1 MLVVSIITPLFN
13 SSKYLEETYKSV
25 INQTYKDFEWIVVD
39 DKSTDDSYLLA
50 NKLAQKDSRIK
61 VLQVKENGGAAK
73 ARNLGIKNANGRFIA
88 FLDSDDMWMPDKLE
102 KQIDFMLK
110 NNYAFTYSNYEV
122 LNKNGSK
129 VLFNPKKSKTDYK
142 RLLKT
147 CDIGCLTVIYDTEQL
162 GKVYMP
168 EDTPKREDY
177 ATWLDIT
184 RSGVIAYKLNETLA
198 TYRLSDN
205 SVSSKKFS
213 MLRYHYNVYHK
224 HEHFGVLKS
233 FWYLGIHSFNK
244 LFKKY

>member
-1 MLVVSIITPLFN
+1 MPKVSVITPLFN
-13 SSKYLEETYKSV
+13 SSNYLEETYKSV
-25 INQTYKDFEWIVVD
+25 INQTFKDFEWIIID
-39 DKSTDDSYLLA
+39 DKSSDDSYILA
-50 NKLAQKDSRIK
+50 NQLAQKDSRIK

-110 NNYAFTYSNYEV
+110 NNYTFTYSNYEV

-205 SVSSKKFS
+205 SVSSKKLS
-213 MLRYHYNVYHK
+213 MLKYHFNVYRK
-224 HEHFGVLKS
+224 HEHFGV
-233 FWYLGIHSFNK
+233 F
-244 LFKKY
+244 